1 MKITNK
7 TTKIIGIAGESI
19 LPNESADIP
28 DSEANSSVV
37 QHLAKIGKVVI
48 GDEEAPKETAAKAP
62 APAPGTPAGTGSG
75 KDDGKKNGKQPT
87 E

>member
-48 GDEEAPKETAAKAP
+48 GD
-62 APAPGTPAGTGSG
+62 GSRYSG
-75 KDDGKKNGKQPT
+75 WNWQRQG
-87 E
+87 